1 MPTHYQGTPEEI
13 LALNTFIKLTRA
25 ADSLMARLAQRGT
38 LCDLTPSQFGVL
50 ESLYHLGPMC
60 QGEVSAK
67 ILRSTGNMTLVLDN
81 LEKRGL
87 VRRERG
93 VEDRRMVFISLT
105 EAGREAIS
113 RILPRQIAAIVEEMS
128 ILTPEEQATLGR
140 VCRKLGKRGKE

>member
-1 MPTHYQGTPEEI
+1 MPTHYRGTPEEV

-38 LCDLTPSQFGVL
+38 LCELTPSQFGVL

-81 LEKRGL
+81 LEKRGW
-87 VRRERG
+87 VRRERDLG
-93 VEDRRMVFISLT
+93 DRRKVNVSLT
-105 EAGREAIS
+105 EEGREVIS
-113 RILPRQIAAIVEEMS
+113 RILPQQVAAIVEEMTV
-128 ILTPEEQATLGR
+128 LTAEEQITLGR
-140 VCRKLGKRGKE
+140 VCRKLGRQGKD

>member
-13 LALNTFIKLTRA
+13 LALNAFIKLTRA

-67 ILRSTGNMTLVLDN
+67 ILRSTGNMTMVLDN

-87 VRRERG
+87 VRRERNLD
-93 VEDRRMVFISLT
+93 DRRMVTISLT
-105 EAGREAIS
+105 EAGREVIS
-113 RILPRQIAAIVEEMS
+113 RILPRQIAAIIEEMS
-128 ILTPEEQATLGR
+128 VLTSEEQATLGR
-140 VCRKLGKRGKE
+140 VCRKLGKQGKE

>member
-13 LALNTFIKLTRA
+13 LALNAFIKLTRA

-87 VRRERG
+87 VRRERNLD
-93 VEDRRMVFISLT
+93 DRRMVTISLT
-105 EAGREAIS
+105 EAGREVIS

-128 ILTPEEQATLGR
+128 VLTPEEQAMLGR
-140 VCRKLGKRGKE
+140 VCRKLGKQGKE

>member
-13 LALNTFIKLTRA
+13 LALNAFIKLTRA
-25 ADSLMARLAQRGT
+25 ADSLEARLAQRGT

-87 VRRERG
+87 VRRERDAD
-93 VEDRRMVFISLT
+93 DRRRVHVMLT
-105 EAGREAIS
+105 EAGREVIS
-113 RILPRQIAAIVEEMS
+113 RILPHQIAAIVDEMS
-128 ILTPEEQATLGR
+128 ILTAEEQATLGR
-140 VCRKLGKRGKE
+140 LCRKLGKQGKE